1 MEDGGLSLEL
11 VRAEELAAS
20 HISEVPEFS
29 KSCCHVTLNHF
40 EGSLFALFAYKLKQ
54 YWFQ

>member
-29 KSCCHVTLNHF
+29 KSCCHVTPNHF